1 MKHNLVVTLII
12 VGMFILAQL
21 LGLFIINSYDKY
33 YGKTA
38 TESGIERPEA
48 SFVQETVPPEVEIK
62 TAIDVT
68 QILFS
73 ILFAIAIATL
83 LFLLLSKIKISIL
96 FRIWFTV
103 VVFICLTLAFSLGL
117 YPAIGKN
124 FVLMF
129 GKTFSLAEIIAVPL
143 AALFT
148 FYKIFK
154 RNIIIHNVSEL
165 FIYPGLAVIFLPLL
179 NVLIAGILL
188 VAIAI
193 YDVWAVWK
201 SKHMIKLAKF
211 QMEHLKIFAGFFF
224 PYISKKDRV
233 KIQKMRAAMKKREKQ
248 EKKKGKKA
256 KGKKMKEIKVKAQI
270 AALGGGDVAF
280 PLIFA
285 GTVMLAYNVLAAL
298 VVVLCAT
305 LSLLYLF
312 YISKKG
318 KFYPAMLFLT
328 PGCLLG
334 LLLVLLLF

>member
-1 MKHNLVVTLII
+1 MKYNVKITLIL
-12 VGMFILAQL
+12 VGMFLIAQL
-21 LGLFIINSYDKY
+21 LGLVVLNSYDNY

-38 TESGIERPEA
+38 TEMGLEKPEA

-73 ILFAIAIATL
+73 IIFAIAIATL
-83 LFLLLSKIKISIL
+83 LFFLLTKIKITLI
-96 FRIWFTV
+96 FKIWFTV
-103 VVFICLTLAFSLGL
+103 VVFVCLSIAFSLII
-117 YPAIGKN
+117 YPLVGMN
-124 FVLMF
+124 FISLF
-129 GKTFSLAEIIAVPL
+129 GTTFTLAEVIALPL
-143 AALFT
+143 AAGFT
-148 FYKIFK
+148 FFKIFK
-154 RNIIIHNVSEL
+154 RNFLAHNISEL
-165 FIYPGLAVIFLPLL
+165 FIYPGLAVVFLPLL
-179 NVLIAGILL
+179 NVLIAGLLL

-211 QMEHLKIFAGFFF
+211 HIHTLKIFPGFLVPFV
-224 PYISKKDRV
+224 SKKDRI
-233 KIQKMRAAMKKREKQ
+233 KINKMKQAMKRKEEERR
-248 EKKKGKKA
+248 KKGKGK
-256 KGKKMKEIKVKAQI
+256 KKKKMKEIKVRVQV

-285 GTVMLAYNVLAAL
+285 GTIMFAYNVLAAL
-298 VVVLCAT
+298 LVVFCAT

-334 LLLVLLLF
+334 LLLVLLFF